1 MCERTPEV
9 MRPNIKHAGR
19 TACSHR
25 GASRTQRLARVTDLA
40 IPMVLILLFHEMA
53 SQLTGDKQCRK
64 GGNARIVCYTFEML
78 AWSIGKSSGG
88 FCTLVLHVLLPS
100 QTTSVA

>member
-1 MCERTPEV
+1 M
-9 MRPNIKHAGR
+9 MRPNIKHAGK

-40 IPMVLILLFHEMA
+40 IPTVSILLFHEMA

-64 GGNARIVCYTFEML
+64 GGNARSVC
-78 AWSIGKSSGG
+78 
-88 FCTLVLHVLLPS
+88 
-100 QTTSVA
+100 